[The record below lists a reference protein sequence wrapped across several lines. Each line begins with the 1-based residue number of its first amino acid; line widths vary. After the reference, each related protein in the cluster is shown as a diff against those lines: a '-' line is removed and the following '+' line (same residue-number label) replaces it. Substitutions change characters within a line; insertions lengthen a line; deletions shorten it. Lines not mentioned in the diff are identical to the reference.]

1 MKLHAIA
8 LLSAAGLSLAAC
20 GHKEEE
26 AAPDANLT
34 SITVPDEEL
43 ATNVATEAPV
53 APPLE
58 NTAEA
63 TPAAPVE
70 LAPEEQT
77 QDDADATGMTARVSR
92 DEDNEAQP
100 VQ

>member
-1 MKLHAIA
+1 MKISTIA
-8 LLSAAGLSLAAC
+8 LLAAAALSLAAC

-34 SITVPDEEL
+34 NITVPED
-43 ATNVATEAPV
+43 TTVNVSTETPAAAPI
-53 APPLE
+53 
-58 NTAEA
+58 NTVEA

-70 LAPEEQT
+70 LAPEAQT
-77 QDDADATGMTARVSR
+77 QDDADATGMTARISR
-92 DEDNEAQP
+92 DEGNESGQP